1 MDSLDGPVDA
11 IREVGAVGVAVAAA
25 LAALALLLRS
35 RPGGFRKPVPL
46 AGLALTGAIL
56 VAVRMVDLR
65 EAAGD
70 EELLGVSVAAAGALV
85 AVLIRLPWWAR
96 PMLVLPGAVL
106 TIDAMNLADR
116 PAVVGPTVVAGAVLA
131 ALTGESDRIHGASAA
146 GPPLLAVSIF
156 GMYTTIPETGQ
167 ILPALVVAVPI
178 ALLGGP
184 VRLARLGSP
193 GAAAVVVL
201 LAAMVAE
208 GGQTRPSSIL
218 GGLACLGV
226 LALEPVVRAAATAAA
241 SPGAAP
247 PAEVPPDDWR
257 SPYLLRLT
265 AIHVVVV
272 VIAARVA
279 GLREDL
285 TSAAVIVAVTGAL
298 AAAALFAMV
307 REMVPER
314 GRQ

>member
-1 MDSLDGPVDA
+1 
-11 IREVGAVGVAVAAA
+11 
-25 LAALALLLRS
+25 
-35 RPGGFRKPVPL
+35 
-46 AGLALTGAIL
+46 
-56 VAVRMVDLR
+56 
-65 EAAGD
+65 
-70 EELLGVSVAAAGALV
+70 
-85 AVLIRLPWWAR
+85 
-96 PMLVLPGAVL
+96 
-106 TIDAMNLADR
+106 MNLADR
-116 PAVVGPTVVAGAVLA
+116 PAVVGPSVVAGAVLA
-131 ALTGESDRIHGASAA
+131 ALVGESDRIHGASAA

-156 GMYTTIPETGQ
+156 GMYSTIPETGQ

-178 ALLGGP
+178 SLVGGP

-193 GAAAVVVL
+193 GAAAAVVL
-201 LAAMVAE
+201 LAAIVAE

-226 LALEPVVRAAATAAA
+226 LALEPVVRAAASAA
-241 SPGAAP
+241 SPAA
-247 PAEVPPDDWR
+247 APPDDWR

-265 AIHVVVV
+265 TIHVVVV